1 MVSDSS
7 DVLDLLKL
15 VYTIYVFAVI
25 ALMLWF
31 AKGVSNPAGKPRIV
45 KPATFYM
52 YVGLLIFVGVSIHIF
67 TFNKIPWV
75 ETDFK
80 RHTIEK
86 DPSFDK
92 SKQLYNIVAVQN
104 KDKNSPEYGEQ
115 KFVLPEDR
123 LNADGQ
129 LEIECAKYVV
139 FEVVSND
146 LTYGFGLFRKD
157 GSMVAQMQVNPG
169 SRNDLMWQFHR
180 NGEYT
185 IRSTE
190 YSGPKGGRH
199 MTIKDAVIVTG
210 CDVDDTK
217 SMIGEN

>member
-1 MVSDSS
+1 MIVDSS
-7 DVLDLLKL
+7 DVLDLLKV
-15 VYTIYVFAVI
+15 VYTIYVFA
-25 ALMLWF
+25 AMSLMLWF
-31 AKGVSNPAGKPRIV
+31 AKGVTNPAGKPWFV

-52 YVGLLIFVGVSIHIF
+52 YVGLLITVGVSIHIL

-92 SKQLYNIVAVQN
+92 SKQLFNIVVKQN
-104 KDKNSPEYGEQ
+104 KDRNSPNHGEQ
-115 KFVLPEDR
+115 KFYLPKDKMNEK
-123 LNADGQ
+123 GQ
-129 LEIECAKYVV
+129 LVVECGKYIV
-139 FEVVSND
+139 FDVVSND
-146 LTYGFGLFRKD
+146 LTYGFGLFRTD
-157 GSMVAQMQVNPG
+157 GSMIAQMQVVPG

-180 NGEYT
+180 NGTYT

-199 MTIKDAVIVTG
+199 MTIKDAVVVVG
-210 CDVDDTK
+210 CDVDDEK
-217 SMIGEN
+217 SMIGGN